1 MTRQN
6 SSEQIKKKRIK
17 TMTLGEY
24 LNGVSG
30 KGVLATAD
38 AEGKVDA
45 AIYSKPHIME
55 DSTLAFIMRD
65 HLTHHNIG
73 SNPYATYLFIE
84 DGPHFKGIRLFLKK
98 IREDTDPDLI
108 AKMTRRHLT
117 PEQDKEKGPKF
128 LVYFALEKILP
139 LIGSNETGIKV
150 L

>member
-1 MTRQN
+1 
-6 SSEQIKKKRIK
+6 
-17 TMTLGEY
+17 MTLGEY